1 MMRNQAG
8 RFDPAELDRM
18 FFALADATRRGM
30 LEQLSRGS
38 ASVSE
43 LAGAYS
49 MALPSVVKHL
59 GVLEEGGLV
68 SSSKTGRVRTYSI
81 TPTAFARMNEW
92 VAAHK
97 VHIEA
102 QFDNLDA
109 YLAKQTAKKMPNKA
123 VRKQR

>member
-1 MMRNQAG
+1 MRSQVA
-8 RFDPAELDRM
+8 RFNPAELDRM

-43 LAGAYS
+43 LAGAYD

-68 SSSKTGRVRTYSI
+68 TSSKTGRVRTYSI
-81 TPTAFARMNEW
+81 TPAAFARMESW

-97 VHIEA
+97 AHLEA

-109 YLAKQTAKKMPNKA
+109 YLAKKTAKKA
-123 VRKQR
+123 